1 MVIWGVPGSARNSAL
16 MRLSKKK
23 GFLSLYSGHPRKVSI
38 SAFTRPRALAESENF
53 PIPQLQKKRRNT
65 DSARKV

>member
-1 MVIWGVPGSARNSAL
+1 

-53 PIPQLQKKRRNT
+53 PIPQLQKQRRNT